1 MLVPVGQALH
11 SCTHLFPHP
20 RSVGLLG
27 SFGNLSSVASIKT
40 TYLLFECCLKSNP
53 GDMYPALSK
62 VSKLVRYIILWF
74 VPHASVYMYS
84 HWVATCPLFKSL
96 ILHEGRTIAYWMMFV
111 SVVTFIVT
119 KDGFSAYKYS
129 FFDGTMVVEGV
140 HKYSLKV
147 DSNKD
152 TIIVKLCTFF
162 RH

>member
-1 MLVPVGQALH
+1 
-11 SCTHLFPHP
+11 
-20 RSVGLLG
+20 
-27 SFGNLSSVASIKT
+27 
-40 TYLLFECCLKSNP
+40 
-53 GDMYPALSK
+53 
-62 VSKLVRYIILWF
+62 
-74 VPHASVYMYS
+74 
-84 HWVATCPLFKSL
+84 
-96 ILHEGRTIAYWMMFV
+96 MMFV

-162 RH
+162 RL